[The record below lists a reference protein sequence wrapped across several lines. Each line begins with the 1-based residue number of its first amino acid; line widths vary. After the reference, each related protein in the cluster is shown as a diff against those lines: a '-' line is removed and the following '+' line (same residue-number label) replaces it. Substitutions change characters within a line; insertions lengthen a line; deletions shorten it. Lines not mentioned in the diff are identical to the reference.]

1 MKEAMDKSF
10 GKNFAKT
17 GNIFIN
23 LQKNKIFY
31 SFFFFSSLYYFI

>member
-17 GNIFIN
+17 GNILIK
-23 LQKNKIFY
+23 LQKKIKYFIL
-31 SFFFFSSLYYFI
+31 FFFYLILLN

>member
-17 GNIFIN
+17 GNILIK
-23 LQKNKIFY
+23 LQKKINYFIL
-31 SFFFFSSLYYFI
+31 FFFYLILLN